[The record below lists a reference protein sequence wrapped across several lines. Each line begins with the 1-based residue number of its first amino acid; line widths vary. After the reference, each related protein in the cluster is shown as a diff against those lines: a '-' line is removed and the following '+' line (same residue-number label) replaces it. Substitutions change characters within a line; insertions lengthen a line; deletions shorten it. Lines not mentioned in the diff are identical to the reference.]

1 MNKKV
6 SMLQL
11 YLTIIAIVNL
21 LVSNIITSKQIILP
35 FNITM
40 TAGIFVFPITYILS
54 DVFSEVYGY
63 KWSRLVCYLS
73 FIANIFM
80 VSVFELV
87 IKAPSPVYWQ
97 DQMAFQT
104 VLGNTPKILF
114 ASMLGFMVGDF
125 VNDKVFKLL
134 KAKHKESHDGFGAR
148 AILSSLCGEM
158 ADSFIFIPIA
168 FLGQMPIQTLI
179 AMMFTQVCLKVG
191 YEIVILPLTKYIVNK
206 VSAYENEV
214 GVIKWQTSKI

>member
-21 LVSNIITSKQIILP
+21 LVSNIITSKQVILP

-87 IKAPSPVYWQ
+87 IKSPAPSYWQ

-134 KAKHKESHDGFGAR
+134 KERHKENHEGFGLR

-158 ADSFIFIPIA
+158 ADSLIFIPIA
-168 FLGQMPIQTLI
+168 FLGQMPVHTLI
-179 AMMFTQVCLKVG
+179 TMMFTQVCLKVG
-191 YEIVILPLTKYIVNK
+191 YEIIILPLTKYIVNK
-206 VSAYENEV
+206 VSAYENEL